1 MNKRVLTTSLVL
13 VLAMLVVLVIGK
25 SENTSGPKPAQYAA
39 DVESTPNIDLTT
51 DVAIISG
58 DTGTFSGQQNAPIIP
73 SEVNESEL
81 ILDQEL
87 FPGQTVARESTT
99 FLMDSLQRL
108 QQALDGLKLAAA
120 NAEQAVVAI
129 ENQISSG

>member
-13 VLAMLVVLVIGK
+13 ILAMLVVLVIGK
-25 SENTSGPKPAQYAA
+25 SENASGPKQAQYAA
-39 DVESTPNIDLTT
+39 EVESTPKIDLTT

-58 DTGTFSGQQNAPIIP
+58 DTAAFSGQQNAPIIP
-73 SEVNESEL
+73 SEVDESEL

-87 FPGQTVARESTT
+87 FPGQTVVRESTT

-108 QQALDGLKLAAA
+108 QQALDGLERAAA
-120 NAEQAVVAI
+120 NTEQAVVAI

>member
-13 VLAMLVVLVIGK
+13 VLATLVVLVIGK
-25 SENTSGPKPAQYAA
+25 SENASGPKQAQYATE
-39 DVESTPNIDLTT
+39 VGPTPKIDLTT

-58 DTGTFSGQQNAPIIP
+58 DTVALSGQQNAPIIP

-87 FPGQTVARESTT
+87 FPGQTVVRESTT

-108 QQALDGLKLAAA
+108 QQALDGLERAAA